1 MTYDD
6 ITRREAKKLIAL
18 GMYETIAEAW
28 EEAEAI
34 CKETDAYEAVEE
46 YNRLQEEDDDDY
58 NDYNEHGYDKD

>member
-1 MTYDD
+1 
-6 ITRREAKKLIAL
+6 
-18 GMYETIAEAW
+18 MYETIAEAW

-58 NDYNEHGYDKD
+58 NEHGYDKD

>member
-28 EEAEAI
+28 ET
-34 CKETDAYEAVEE
+34 CRV
-46 YNRLQEEDDDDY
+46 
-58 NDYNEHGYDKD
+58 